1 MLGCLVLHV
10 CKSASCSHN
19 RLRQK
24 MATARAAA
32 TRVSIVICLQACYVV
47 ASKARELFEEM
58 TSRHKDYIARPKE
71 NGYQSLHCTVK
82 LPPVTVECEGWHS
95 AGQDDA
101 ALEECLL
108 NEGPTCE
115 LQIRTQSKLLSQ
127 PLQEPMPVAPCL
139 NQQTKQ
145 VTTGIFINPS
155 VTAVV
160 STRVHANSQKQLLA
174 Y

>member
-1 MLGCLVLHV
+1 MCANLQ
-10 CKSASCSHN
+10 A
-19 RLRQK
+19 
-24 MATARAAA
+24 AAA
-32 TRVSIVICLQACYVV
+32 TGSAQKWLLPGLQQQGSQLQGTICLQACYVV

-82 LPPVTVECEGWHS
+82 LPPVTVECEGRYS

-108 NEGPTCE
+108 KEGPTCE
-115 LQIRTQSKLLSQ
+115 LQIRTQSKLLLQ
-127 PLQEPMPVAPCL
+127 PLQEPMPVALCL
-139 NQQTKQ
+139 SQQTKQ
-145 VTTGIFINPS
+145 VTTGICINPS

-160 STRVHANSQKQLLA
+160 STRVHANLRKQLLA